1 MAVKMNK
8 WDKMGQDYYNKTGR
22 DPVRDAFSMPA
33 DLAKKKNSAK
43 KKPAKK
49 STKEKVRQRPE
60 IWALFSG

>member
-49 STKEKVRQRPE
+49 STKKK
-60 IWALFSG
+60 